1 MIEDLKE
8 EGEKITVQ
16 LFKTKADAKE
26 ECSHIKRVIIGS
38 KCIPIKIRFDDSDG
52 PQFGMRGFGFKARH
66 GKTYYII
73 AETKKEAKSWKLHSK
88 IL

>member
-1 MIEDLKE
+1 M
-8 EGEKITVQ
+8 TVQ
-16 LFKTKADAKE
+16 LFKTKADAEKE
-26 ECSHIKRVIIGS
+26 CGHISNVFLGS
-38 KCIPIKIRFDDSDG
+38 KCIPIKIRFDESDG

-73 AETKKEAKSWKLHSK
+73 AETKKEAKSWNLNSK